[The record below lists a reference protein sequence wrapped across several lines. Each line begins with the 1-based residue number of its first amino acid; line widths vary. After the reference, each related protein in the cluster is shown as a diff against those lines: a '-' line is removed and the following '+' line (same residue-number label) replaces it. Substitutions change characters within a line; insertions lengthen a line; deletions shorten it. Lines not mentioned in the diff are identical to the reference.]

1 MIEINDVVTNG
12 NTFVVTYKNVNTDVP
27 FLFRVIAL
35 DDNEAWV
42 LPLNGNYIN
51 DGRLTFKID
60 DLILVEKN
68 NA

>member
-12 NTFVVTYKNVNTDVP
+12 NTFVVTYKNANTDVP

-51 DGRLTFKID
+51 DGRLTFKTV